1 MQSCATDSTRNKQ
14 RKLYLMT
21 KQNRNRKQNRD
32 RIKSNLS
39 EFELLYKLLV
49 IEKDLNDY
57 IERFN
62 HALTYELTKE
72 SDKQLFGRGLEKV
85 EYAKLRADEAYLF
98 LEKHGFLYLSTIDR
112 LAEAA
117 DDFQRYYDEFI
128 RRRSLEI
135 LIERGEEIDFEIP
148 SDLKLEEI

>member
-1 MQSCATDSTRNKQ
+1 
-14 RKLYLMT
+14 MT
-21 KQNRNRKQNRD
+21 KQKQKRNRKQNRD

-49 IEKDLNDY
+49 IEKDLSDY

-62 HALTYELTKE
+62 HALTYELTRE

-85 EYAKLRADEAYLF
+85 EYTKLRADEAYLF
-98 LEKHGFLYLSTIDR
+98 LEKYGFLYLSTIDR

-117 DDFQRYYDEFI
+117 DDFQKYYDEFI

-148 SDLKLEEI
+148 SNLKLEEI

>member
-1 MQSCATDSTRNKQ
+1 
-14 RKLYLMT
+14 MT
-21 KQNRNRKQNRD
+21 KQKQKQKQKQKRNRKQNRD

-62 HALTYELTKE
+62 HALMYELTKE
-72 SDKQLFGRGLEKV
+72 SDKQLFSRGLEKV

-112 LAEAA
+112 LVDAVE
-117 DDFQRYYDEFI
+117 DFQRHFELI
-128 RRRSLEI
+128 RKRSLEI
-135 LIERGEEIDFEIP
+135 LIETGEEIDFEIP
-148 SDLKLEEI
+148 ESLKLEEL

>member
-1 MQSCATDSTRNKQ
+1 
-14 RKLYLMT
+14 MT
-21 KQNRNRKQNRD
+21 KQKQKRNRKRNRD

-49 IEKDLNDY
+49 IEKDLSDY

-62 HALTYELTKE
+62 HALTYELTKD
-72 SDKQLFGRGLEKV
+72 SDKQLFCRGLEKV

-117 DDFQRYYDEFI
+117 DDFQKYYDEFI

-148 SDLKLEEI
+148 SNLKLEEI